1 MKKILSVFLALAMLL
16 CALPVMADT
25 SYTGTGKGF
34 CTGEDLAANSENGG
48 CLTVMEHGFGG
59 MTKRVSSKPI
69 ICAVQGY

>member
-34 CTGEDLAANSENGG
+34 NGELKVTVTLTDNGAIANVVVDAVAASLILEGY
-48 CLTVMEHGFGG
+48 LTFKKSH
-59 MTKRVSSKPI
+59 
-69 ICAVQGY
+69 